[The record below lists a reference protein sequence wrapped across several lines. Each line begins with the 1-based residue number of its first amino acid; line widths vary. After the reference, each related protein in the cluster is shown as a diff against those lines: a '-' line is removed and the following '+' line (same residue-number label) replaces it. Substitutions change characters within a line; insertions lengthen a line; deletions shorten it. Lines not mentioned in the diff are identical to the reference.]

1 MRKVPKNIEDL
12 VAGVV
17 SSLGF
22 GLWGIELLPRQKSGQ
37 LLRIY
42 IDAEGGVG
50 LSACEA
56 VSRQMSAVLDVEDP
70 IHGEYTL
77 EVSSPGMDRPL
88 FSESQFARYVGEEVR
103 VKLHSGVAGRKN
115 YRGNLQAA
123 GKGQIQVMVEGQLVT
138 LSLDEIDTARVVPN
152 FQVVSKR

>member
-12 VAGVV
+12 VTGVV
-17 SSLGF
+17 ESLGYEA
-22 GLWGIELLPRQKSGQ
+22 WGIELLPRQKSGQ
-37 LLRIY
+37 LLRVY
-42 IDAEGGVG
+42 VEAEGGVD

-88 FSESQFARYVGEEVR
+88 FTEVQFSRQVGSEVR
-103 VKLHSGVAGRKN
+103 VKLHAGVPGRKN
-115 YRGNLQAA
+115 FRGLLQSVKDARIELVVD
-123 GKGQIQVMVEGQLVT
+123 GQTET
-138 LSLDEIDTARVVPN
+138 LALEQIDTARVVPN
-152 FQVVSKR
+152 FQVESKR

>member
-1 MRKVPKNIEDL
+1 MRKVPTKIEEM
-12 VAGVV
+12 VIGVV
-17 SSLGF
+17 EPLGYE
-22 GLWGIELLPRQKSGQ
+22 LWGIELLPRQKSGQ

-42 IDAEGGVG
+42 IDAEGGID

-88 FSESQFARYVGEEVR
+88 FTESQFSRYVDNEVR
-103 VKLHSGVAGRKN
+103 VKLHSSVSGRKN
-115 YRGNLQAA
+115 YRGTMTAVSD
-123 GKGQIQVMVEGQLVT
+123 GQVQLSVDGEVVT
-138 LSLDEIDTARVVPN
+138 LPLDEIDTARVVPT
-152 FQVVSKR
+152 FQMENKR

>member
-1 MRKVPKNIEDL
+1 MRKVPTNIEEM
-12 VAGVV
+12 VVGVV
-17 SSLGF
+17 ESLGYE
-22 GLWGIELLPRQKSGQ
+22 LWGIELLPRQKSGQ

-42 IDAEGGVG
+42 IDAEGGVD

-88 FSESQFARYVGEEVR
+88 FSESQFSRYVDSEVR
-103 VKLHSGVAGRKN
+103 VKLHASVAGRKN
-115 YRGNLQAA
+115 YRGTMTAVSDGQVQLQVD
-123 GKGQIQVMVEGQLVT
+123 GELVT
-138 LSLDEIDTARVVPN
+138 LPLNEIDTARVVPT
-152 FQVVSKR
+152 FQMENKR